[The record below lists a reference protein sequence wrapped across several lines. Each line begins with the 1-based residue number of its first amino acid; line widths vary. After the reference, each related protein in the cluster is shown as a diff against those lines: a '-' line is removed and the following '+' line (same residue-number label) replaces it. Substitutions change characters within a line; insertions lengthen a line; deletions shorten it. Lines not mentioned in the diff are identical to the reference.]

1 MAQLF
6 NIKSLKKMAIASVVS
21 PSDFKMSLQ
30 GEVDFREY
38 IAQHL
43 GRVTPYCI
51 DQPRRE
57 VLFVGTSD
65 DVDLITCKPFIYE
78 GQRLTAEKVIR
89 ASFDELH
96 QLVQMGGYDEVIKPL
111 FLYSTGRCGST
122 LLCNLMGDCSDL
134 VAVSEPDYFT
144 QLPFL
149 LQKHG
154 AEVGEELAQVTHDL
168 SVLLLAHI
176 RVRYPQGDVVFKL
189 RSQCNE
195 VAELIQCAFPDAR
208 NIFLYRNVVATVN
221 SFCSVLAGHPLIR
234 FAKLLNSKYFPLL
247 NIIPVGALNLV
258 PLLSANIRAVAPL
271 SSQFK
276 YAKVGIGTGT
286 GVFALAWLSGL
297 DKVLQIQRNN
307 GPFFGAVLRYEEL
320 KNQPFETIATLLRQL
335 GLPPVNEDSRKQMTF
350 TLQKDSQQGS
360 DLASSGEYVL
370 SALDE
375 QLIARAI
382 ESHKVVNSLD
392 YQLPGSIITASEIT
406 VPEIT
411 APEIKPNDAL
421 SNELSMRQI

>member
-6 NIKSLKKMAIASVVS
+6 NVKSLKNLAIASIVS
-21 PSDFKMSLQ
+21 PSDFKLSLQ
-30 GEVDFREY
+30 GEVSFGEY
-38 IAQHL
+38 MAQHL
-43 GRVTPYCI
+43 DRMTPYCI
-51 DQPRRE
+51 DLPRRE
-57 VLFVGTSD
+57 VLFVDTGD
-65 DVDLITCKPFIYE
+65 DVDLISCKPFIYE
-78 GQRLTAEKVIR
+78 GQRLKAENVMR
-89 ASFDELH
+89 VSFDELH
-96 QLVQMGGYDEVIKPL
+96 QLVQLGAYDKVVKPL

-149 LQKHG
+149 MQKHG
-154 AEVGEELAQVTHDL
+154 AEVGQELAQVTHDL

-234 FAKLLNSKYFPLL
+234 FANLLNSKYFPLL
-247 NIIPVGALNLV
+247 NIIPVGVLNLV

-271 SSQFK
+271 SARFK
-276 YAKVGIGTGT
+276 YGKVGIGTGT

-297 DKVLQIQRNN
+297 DKVLKIQRNN
-307 GPFFGAVLRYEEL
+307 GSFFGAVLRYEEL
-320 KNQPFETIATLLRQL
+320 KSQPFETIAMLLRQL
-335 GLPPVNEDSRKQMTF
+335 GLPPLNEDSRKRMAL
-350 TLQKDSQQGS
+350 TLQQDSQQGS

-375 QLIARAI
+375 LLITRAI
-382 ESHKVVNSLD
+382 ESHEVVNSPD
-392 YQLPGSIITASEIT
+392 YQLPGSIMTI
-406 VPEIT
+406 PE
-411 APEIKPNDAL
+411 KKSNDAL
-421 SNELSMRQI
+421 SSGATMRSI